1 MNQRRSLS
9 QALQTAELPAEALAL
24 IREGSPRPLED
35 RQPAPEPTAV
45 EARAAPARVTRP
57 APVREAVLPDAESE
71 NPAPRGL
78 VSLSV
83 RVNSAL
89 ADTLLKIAFE
99 RKLQRRHPFSQ
110 QDIVTQAVNQWLRKN
125 GHSLPED

>member
-24 IREGSPRPLED
+24 IREGSPRPVED
-35 RQPAPEPTAV
+35 RQPAPEPIEV
-45 EARAAPARVTRP
+45 EPRAAPARVNRP
-57 APVREAVLPDAESE
+57 VFVREPAQPEAESE

-89 ADTLLKIAFE
+89 ADTLLKVAFE

-125 GHSLPED
+125 GYEEGK